1 MAPLADTFVA
11 PGPSDFWQPLIGT
24 GSFAFTRPGL
34 EFIISVGLLIAF
46 LVPIARGLK
55 IVPGKAQFAAE
66 GAYGFVRNSIAREVI
81 GSHDFLKFLPLLFSM
96 FVLILLNNFFG
107 VVPFFQFPTMS
118 RLAFPIVLTAVV
130 YVVYHTV
137 AIRKKGLGGY
147 LKSLV
152 PPGLPAPIFM
162 NPFLFFLEFITY
174 FVTRPMTLALRLFG
188 NMFAGHLMLL
198 VFTFGG
204 EYLLLHTHG
213 ILPVTGVISFLF
225 TIVMSFFELL
235 IEFLQAY
242 VFTMLAA
249 LYIAGAVADEH

>member
-1 MAPLADTFVA
+1 MVLLSDTFVA
-11 PGPSDFWQPLIGT
+11 PGPSDFWQPLIGD
-24 GSFAFTRPGL
+24 GAYALTRPSV
-34 EFIISVGLLIAF
+34 EFIISVALIAF
-46 LVPIARGLK
+46 FFVRVSRGLSV
-55 IVPGKAQFAAE
+55 VPGKTQFMAE

-81 GSHDFLKFLPLLFSM
+81 GSHDFLQFVPLLFSM
-96 FVLILLNNFFG
+96 FVLILLNNLFG

-118 RLAFPIVLTAVV
+118 RLAFPIVLTLVV

-137 AIRKKGLGGY
+137 AIRRKGLIPY

-152 PPGLPAPIFM
+152 PPGLPAPYVM

-174 FVTRPMTLALRLFG
+174 FVTRPLTLSLRLFG

-213 ILPVTGVISFLF
+213 LLPVAGVISFLF
-225 TIVMSFFELL
+225 TIVMSFFEIL